1 MGFVDSSVQRH
12 RIALLFLA
20 GGLALL
26 IALLLNFATQPEI
39 VAAQISPLSP
49 LPVATPRPVA
59 TPQPVAT
66 LLSQGQP
73 QVIQTDTPSPLAS
86 PQSNT
91 GQSSATV
98 QNPSANRN
106 FVQSPL
112 GQPLAPLGE
121 PTQAQVSLI
130 LVGAL
135 LVGLGLLVV
144 VVLVVRRRE

>member
-12 RIALLFLA
+12 RIVLLFLA

-49 LPVATPRPVA
+49 LPVA